1 MSWGAGAAP
10 PSLESACLDE
20 GVSFRDRPT
29 PRRRTWPGVRE
40 DLETLPKGLGLN
52 ASSVWFLIF
61 HPKFWEHST
70 CHEMVVVAELIT
82 LLRAGHGIKEWCAVP
97 LRRPR
102 PSYSSPIRVF
112 VLSFAFLL
120 SSSGACLRQEAVSS
134 VVVRGRPPS
143 SRTRCWERH
152 LRPRLPKRRRPGLP
166 CQTRTPSP
174 AARRRLLFYSVPSC
188 EPPKQSLLFC
198 RFILL
203 PRFFTEMFPLRTS
216 ATVWNIFHPPTPP
229 PST

>member
-20 GVSFRDRPT
+20 GVSFQDRPT

-52 ASSVWFLIF
+52 ASSAWFLIF
-61 HPKFWEHST
+61 HPKLWEHST
-70 CHEMVVVAELIT
+70 CHEMVVVAEPVT
-82 LLRAGHGIKEWCAVP
+82 PLRAGHGIKEWCAVLL

-143 SRTRCWERH
+143 RRTRCWERH

-166 CQTRTPSP
+166 RQTRTDTQPSGE
-174 AARRRLLFYSVPSC
+174 AAAVVLFRA
-188 EPPKQSLLFC
+188 EL
-198 RFILL
+198 
-203 PRFFTEMFPLRTS
+203 
-216 ATVWNIFHPPTPP
+216 
-229 PST
+229 

>member
-10 PSLESACLDE
+10 ASLESACLDE

-70 CHEMVVVAELIT
+70 CHEMVVVAEPVT
-82 LLRAGHGIKEWCAVP
+82 LLRAGHGIKEWRAVLL

-166 CQTRTPSP
+166 RQTRTDTHPSGE
-174 AARRRLLFYSVPSC
+174 AAAVVLFRA
-188 EPPKQSLLFC
+188 EL
-198 RFILL
+198 
-203 PRFFTEMFPLRTS
+203 
-216 ATVWNIFHPPTPP
+216 
-229 PST
+229 

>member
-10 PSLESACLDE
+10 ASLESACLDE

-70 CHEMVVVAELIT
+70 CHEMVVVAEPVT
-82 LLRAGHGIKEWCAVP
+82 LLRAGHGIKEWCAVL

-134 VVVRGRPPS
+134 LVVRGRPPS

-166 CQTRTPSP
+166 RQTRTDTQPSGE
-174 AARRRLLFYSVPSC
+174 AAAVVLFRA
-188 EPPKQSLLFC
+188 EL
-198 RFILL
+198 
-203 PRFFTEMFPLRTS
+203 
-216 ATVWNIFHPPTPP
+216 
-229 PST
+229 